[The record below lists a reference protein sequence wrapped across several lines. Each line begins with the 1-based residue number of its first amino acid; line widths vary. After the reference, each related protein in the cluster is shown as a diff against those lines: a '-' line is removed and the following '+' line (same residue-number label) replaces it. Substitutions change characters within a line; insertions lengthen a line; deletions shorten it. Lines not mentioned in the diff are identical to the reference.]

1 MQYFYV
7 QVLINFF
14 YYICSSMALFL
25 FISIHHEIF
34 RGFVLLSLSQ
44 WNHIAFIPFTYSS
57 TIDLI
62 LQTCTFAQHIYLD
75 ILCSSIFNI
84 TTSIRFQFNPCDR
97 IGTNVLCHYQS
108 FIRLFYL
115 PNYKHFFINDM
126 ELYSNNITGEIPL
139 KLGSLTNLVNLD
151 LYMNGIVTETVNL
164 QLQTDF

>member
-115 PNYKHFFINDM
+115 PNYKHFFKWPIILVVQGN
-126 ELYSNNITGEIPL
+126 GKWEIL
-139 KLGSLTNLVNLD
+139 SHAKGSIQTLFSFLV
-151 LYMNGIVTETVNL
+151 ETHSIS
-164 QLQTDF
+164 FK